1 MKGSSPKGL
10 ELSTLSVF
18 FNISL
23 LIAFLILFVILTVW
37 ISRRLIGGKNRV
49 PTKVSEPQN

>member
-23 LIAFLILFVILTVW
+23 SIAFLMLFVILTVW
-37 ISRRLIGGKNRV
+37 DLQAADWRK
-49 PTKVSEPQN
+49 EPGAYKGE